1 MFLSFFRNI
10 LNSTLKLAKQEN
22 RICVMKLQELRED
35 DNASNSLYFTEIEL
49 EINKMMCNT
58 LEPFKKGFGI
68 FSTFF
73 FTPLINVLTQFQLS
87 KTSFKS

>member
-1 MFLSFFRNI
+1 MFLSFFQKHFELYI
-10 LNSTLKLAKQEN
+10 KTSKTGKQN
-22 RICVMKLQELRED
+22 LRQQEEKRED
-35 DNASNSLYFTEIEL
+35 DNANNSLCFTEIEL

-73 FTPLINVLTQFQLS
+73 FTPLINVLTAQFQLS
-87 KTSFKS
+87 ENIF